1 MRQRQ
6 WSRRRFLGAMGAG
19 AMIAPFLNA
28 SSALAAP
35 DGPPKRLLVWFT
47 PNGQHEPSWRP
58 TGSETDFTLGPIH
71 EPLAAFKDR
80 MILFGSLDDQTDA
93 LSSDIRTARGITM
106 HKEPG
111 NDESQG
117 HGQEMILTGRAG
129 RDLQGVESIGDGISI
144 DQLIAQEIQADT
156 AFRSLE
162 MGVRVKSSRPHY
174 RLLSYSGQGMGLP
187 SENDPHTIFNRVFG
201 NLGQGDDPAAQLRL
215 QRKRSVLDF
224 VYREFNTLKPRLS
237 SEHQLRLQQHMNA
250 IRDVEMRLAQ
260 TPQMCM
266 KPPTRAIAD
275 NSWDEYTN
283 MTDIARM
290 NLDMMATAFGCDLT
304 RVGSMVWGAAAA
316 NSRWG
321 WLPGSRSDEWFH
333 ELSHEMYSNS
343 ASESRR
349 QEATDQMVQISTWM
363 NEQLAYLLGKLDQ
376 MVESDGST
384 VLDNTLVL
392 CCNELGH
399 SGFHTHQNMP
409 FMLIG
414 GLRGT
419 LRTGRFIKYEHQPHN
434 NLLVSVANAMGVPI
448 TSFGDDRICT
458 GALPNLT

>member
-1 MRQRQ
+1 MKQRQ
-6 WSRRRFLGAMGAG
+6 WSRRQFIGAMGAG
-19 AMIAPFLNA
+19 AAIAPFLKA
-28 SSALAAP
+28 STALAAP
-35 DGPPKRLLVWFT
+35 GAPPKRLLVWFT

-58 TGSETDFTLGPIH
+58 SGGETDFGLGPIH
-71 EPLAAFKDR
+71 QPLQAFRDR
-80 MILFGSLDDQTDA
+80 MILFGSLDDETDA
-93 LSSDIRTARGITM
+93 LSNDIRAPRGITM

-111 NDESQG
+111 QDESQG

-129 RDLQGVESIGDGISI
+129 RDLQGLESIGDGISI
-144 DQLIAQEIQADT
+144 DQEIAQAIHGSS

-162 MGVRVKSSRPHY
+162 MGIRVKSGNPHY
-174 RLLSYSGQGMGLP
+174 QLLSYSGAGMGLP
-187 SENDPHTIFNRVFG
+187 SENDPHTIFERVFG
-201 NLGQGDDPAAQLRL
+201 NIGQGSDPAAQLRI

-224 VYREFNTLKPRLS
+224 VYKEFNTLKPRLS
-237 SEHQLRLQQHMNA
+237 SEHQQRLQQHMNA
-250 IRDVEMRLAQ
+250 IRDVEQRLAQ

-266 KPPTRAIAD
+266 KPSTRLVAD

-321 WLPGSRSDEWFH
+321 WLPGAKSNEWFH
-333 ELSHEMYSNS
+333 EMSHNMYGHES
-343 ASESRR
+343 AVER
-349 QEATDQMVQISTWM
+349 QIAIEQMVQISTWI
-363 NEQLAYLLGKLDQ
+363 NEQLAYFLTKLSQ
-376 MVESDGST
+376 MPEDDGSS

-399 SGFHTHQNMP
+399 SNFHTHQNMP

-414 GLRGT
+414 GMRGA
-419 LRTGRFIKYEHQPHN
+419 LRTGRFVKYAHQPHN